1 MLIFSYHNIKI
12 TLTGDFFLF
21 NFVQYKLIFIEMKKT
36 VILLFFI
43 FGITTVI
50 AQTTTSSIKGTVKS
64 ADAESLP
71 GATIYATHTPTGSNY
86 SALSNA
92 DGRFSMLNMR
102 VGGPYKVTVTYVG
115 FQNQVFNEV
124 YLELGKPFNLDVLLN
139 DESQQLSEIKITG
152 SKNKVFASGRTGA
165 ETTIGRRELT
175 ALPTISRSAE
185 DFTRLEPSASGG
197 SFGGRNDQY
206 NSYSLNGAVFNN
218 PFGLDAAT
226 PGGQTGSQP
235 ISLDAIDQIQV
246 ATAPYDV
253 TLSGFTGASVN
264 AVTKSGT
271 NEFHGTAYAFFRNQ
285 ELTGSKI
292 KGENIFV
299 PSLEQTQAGFSIG
312 GPIVKNK
319 LFFFA
324 NYEIDNRSDLGSN
337 FIANDGNG
345 TTGVNESRVL
355 ESDLISVYNA
365 LTNLKDASGQNFGY
379 NPGAYQGFTHNSDSN
394 KGIIKF
400 DWNINDN
407 NKLAV
412 IYNFL
417 DASKDKPA
425 HPSALGF
432 RGPNA
437 SILQFEK
444 SGYQI
449 NNKLDSF
456 LLELNSKFSETV
468 SNKLQAGYT
477 HFNDFRNPF
486 STPAPVI
493 NIQDGAG
500 TNYIIAGHEP
510 FSINNQLD
518 QKVFQVTD
526 NLSYSTGNHTF
537 TFGVSFEKY
546 QFKNSFNLGG
556 YDNFGNP
563 NGYAGTF
570 YTPYSDVNAFLA
582 DAAQPYATSIVA
594 QNFQFAQ
601 DTFNSKELFQ
611 VGADGGWKLS
621 ELNVGQVAFYAQD
634 DWNITDNFKLS
645 LGLRADKP
653 LYFNTSDLIQK
664 YIDTDNGAS
673 RNNATLYYNPQTKA
687 NEALISTT
695 LPTDQLLWSP
705 RLGFNWDVK
714 GDRTTQ
720 VRGGTGIFTGKLP
733 FVWLGNQVSGADDGF
748 FQIMDKNFKWPQVWR
763 SSLGLDHKFD
773 NDYIMTVDMSYNKDI
788 NGVHVQ
794 NWGLKPPTGILN
806 GADSRAI
813 YLAADK
819 GANNAY
825 VMTNSN
831 KGYVF
836 NTSVKLQKNFDN
848 GLFASL
854 AYNYL
859 ISKDVNSIEAEITG
873 DAFAFN
879 PALGNVND
887 AVLSNSKYGD
897 TQRFI
902 GVASKKW
909 KYGTNDKWSTTV
921 STFFEYAQGGRFA
934 YIYGGDVNNDG
945 SGTNDLIY
953 VPTTA
958 EISSMVFTG
967 GASQGVAFDKFI
979 SQDDYLSERRG
990 QYAERYGAL
999 SPWRGKWDMKLMQ
1012 DYNFKPSSTSSKTNT
1027 IQFSVDILNL
1037 GNLLNSDWGLV
1048 QVPTSIQP
1056 IGVSVDQTTKI
1067 PTYTFNGTQTKTFNY
1082 DASLLSRWQA
1092 QFGLRYI
1099 F

>member
-1 MLIFSYHNIKI
+1 MP
-12 TLTGDFFLF
+12 
-21 NFVQYKLIFIEMKKT
+21 NFAPYKLITKEMKKII
-36 VILLFFI
+36 ILLFFV
-43 FGITTVI
+43 FGVSTMIG
-50 AQTTTSSIKGTVKS
+50 QTTTSSIKGTVRS
-64 ADAESLP
+64 SSDGLLP
-71 GATIYATHTPTGSNY
+71 AATIVAVHTPTGSKY

-92 DGRFSMLNMR
+92 DGRFNLLNMR
-102 VGGPYKVTVTYVG
+102 IGGPYKIVVSYVG
-115 FQNQVFNEV
+115 FQNQEFNDI
-124 YLELGKPFNLDVLLN
+124 YLELGKALSLDVILQ
-139 DESQQLSEIKITG
+139 DESLKLEEVKVVG

-165 ETTIGRRELT
+165 ETTIGRRELA
-175 ALPTISRSAE
+175 ALPSISRSAE

-271 NEFHGTAYAFFRNQ
+271 NEFHGTAYSFYRNQ
-285 ELTGSKI
+285 DLTGSKV
-292 KGENIFV
+292 KGEKIFV

-312 GPIVKNK
+312 GPIVKDK

-324 NYEIDNRSDLGSN
+324 NYEIDKRSDLGSN
-337 FIANDGNG
+337 FVANNG
-345 TTGVNESRVL
+345 DAVTGVNESRVL
-355 ESDLISVYNA
+355 ETDLINVSNA
-365 LTNLKDASGQNFGY
+365 LSSLGY
-379 NPGAYQGFTHNSDSN
+379 NTGAYQGFTHNSDSN
-394 KGIIKF
+394 KGIIKL
-400 DWNINDN
+400 DWNIDDN

-425 HPSALGF
+425 HPTALGF

-493 NIQDGAG
+493 TIQDGAG
-500 TNYIIAGHEP
+500 SNYIIAGHEP
-510 FSINNQLD
+510 FSIHNTLD
-518 QKVFQVTD
+518 QKVIQITD
-526 NLSYSTGNHTF
+526 NLSYTSGNHVF
-537 TFGVSFEKY
+537 TFGGSFEKY
-546 QFKNSFNLGG
+546 QFQNSFNLAG

-570 YTPYSDVNAFLA
+570 YTPYSDVNAFLV
-582 DAAQPYATSIVA
+582 DAAKPYATSMIA
-594 QNFQFAQ
+594 QNLQYAQ
-601 DTFNSKELFQ
+601 DTYNSRNSFG
-611 VGADGGWKLS
+611 VGEKNGWKLS
-621 ELNVGQVAFYAQD
+621 ELNVGQLAFYAQD
-634 DWNITDNFKLS
+634 DWSINDNFKLS
-645 LGLRADKP
+645 LGLRVDKP
-653 LYFNTSDLIQK
+653 LYFNTADLIAK
-664 YIDTDNGAS
+664 YVEVN
-673 RNNATLYYNPQTKA
+673 KA
-687 NEALISTT
+687 NFAVRDETKDYFDPETGNAVKLISTV
-695 LPTDQLLWSP
+695 LPSDKLLWSP
-705 RLGFNWDVK
+705 RLGFNWDVT
-714 GDRTTQ
+714 GDKTTQ

-733 FVWLGNQVSGADDGF
+733 FVWLGNQVSGADDSF
-748 FQIMDKNFKWPQVWR
+748 FQIMDKDFKWPQVWR
-763 SSLGLDHKFD
+763 TSLGVDHKFE
-773 NDYIMTVDMSYNKDI
+773 NNYILTVDLSYNKDI

-794 NWGLKPPTGILN
+794 NWGLKVPTGTLA
-806 GADSRAI
+806 GVDSRAI
-813 YLAADK
+813 YEGSDK
-819 GANNAY
+819 GTNNAY

-831 KGYVF
+831 KGNVF
-836 NTSVKLQKNFDN
+836 NTSVKMQKTFDN

-859 ISKDVNSIEAEITG
+859 KSKDVNSIEAEITG

-879 PALGNVND
+879 PALGNVNN

-897 TQRFI
+897 THRFI
-902 GVASKKW
+902 GVGSKKW
-909 KYGTNDKWSTTV
+909 KYGTNDKWATTV
-921 STFFEYAQGGRFA
+921 STFFEYAQGGRFN
-934 YIYGGDVNNDG
+934 YIYGGDINNDG

-953 VPTTA
+953 IPTTA
-958 EISSMVFTG
+958 EINSMIFS
-967 GASQGVAFDKFI
+967 GAGQGAAFDKFI
-979 SQDDYLSERRG
+979 GQDDYLNGRRG

-999 SPWRGKWDMKLMQ
+999 SPWRGKWDLKVMQ
-1012 DYNFKPSSTSSKTNT
+1012 DYNFKFSSASDKNNT
-1027 IQFSVDILNL
+1027 IQFSIDVLNL

-1082 DASLLSRWQA
+1082 DASLASRWQA
-1092 QFGLRYI
+1092 QFGIRYI